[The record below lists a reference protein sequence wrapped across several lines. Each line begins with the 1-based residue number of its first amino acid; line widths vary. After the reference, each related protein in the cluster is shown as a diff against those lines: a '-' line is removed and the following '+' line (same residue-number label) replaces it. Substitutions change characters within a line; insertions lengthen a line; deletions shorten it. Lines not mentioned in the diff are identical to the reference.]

1 MERTIQIDGK
11 DVLLRC
17 TAKTPIIYNALIHR
31 DLLIDFD
38 KLQKNKTEDGG
49 VDIGSLETFLNIAY
63 VMAWQ
68 GEDAHHRERMAD
80 FPKTPG
86 DWLDQFEMFS
96 VYEHLDTIMNLMLG
110 DRMTLVKEKNL

>member
-1 MERTIQIDGK
+1 M
-11 DVLLRC
+11 
-17 TAKTPIIYNALIHR
+17 
-31 DLLIDFD
+31 
-38 KLQKNKTEDGG
+38 
-49 VDIGSLETFLNIAY
+49 NIAY